1 MISLFEKGGWVMY
14 AILLGSAVGL
24 SIFLERMWALQR
36 HKINPPML
44 LRQLLQLIRLKQWSE
59 ARVLCQRESSALARL
74 AWVMFS
80 QLEAS
85 RDREALKDAL
95 QEAGQREAFFMERGI
110 GSLGMV
116 ASLEPLLGL
125 LGTVL
130 GMIVAFQRVELGG
143 VGDPRLVAGGVW
155 VALLTTAAGLIVAI
169 PAYVGY
175 RFLLARVD
183 RLLLDLQSDIS
194 LLMDN
199 TLQQLEGEAGRF
211 AESTK
216 LREVAV
222 DAAVSSAARS
232 EIGSEGR

>member
-199 TLQQLEGEAGRF
+199 TLQQLEGETARSV
-211 AESTK
+211 ESTK
-216 LREVAV
+216 SREVAV

>member
-85 RDREALKDAL
+85 KEREALKDAL

-199 TLQQLEGEAGRF
+199 TLQQLEGEIARS
-211 AESTK
+211 AESAK
-216 LREVAV
+216 PRETAV
-222 DAAVSSAARS
+222 DAAVPSAARS
-232 EIGSEGR
+232 ELGSEGR

>member
-1 MISLFEKGGWVMY
+1 MISLLEKGGWVMY

-36 HKINPPML
+36 HKINPPAL

-80 QLEAS
+80 QLETS
-85 RDREALKDAL
+85 RDRQALKDAL
-95 QEAGQREAFFMERGI
+95 QEVGQREAFFMERGI

-155 VALLTTAAGLIVAI
+155 VALLTTAAGLMVAI
-169 PAYVGY
+169 PAYMAY

-183 RLLLDLQSDIS
+183 RMLLDLQSDLS

-199 TLQQLEGEAGRF
+199 TLQQLEG
-211 AESTK
+211 
-216 LREVAV
+216 
-222 DAAVSSAARS
+222 DAAKPPSPTGARDSVADSAASAASSVVRQD
-232 EIGSEGR
+232 IG